1 LKSLIDSLSKKLFKT
16 EKRVNR
22 DLEKVETKGVRAF
35 PRFDNPPKELCYME
49 IQTFSKVTV

>member
-1 LKSLIDSLSKKLFKT
+1 LSKKLFKT

-22 DLEKVETKGVRAF
+22 DLEKVETKRVRAF